1 MKKYTDSQWDY
12 RQEDFID
19 GVLFREDKS
28 TKNPFY
34 EATKSNGGL
43 HEDPGGGT
51 KYGISERTFSKRE
64 DGVNI
69 LNDEYKAGN
78 ISSFDIPNLTKE
90 DAKFLHKKHYLDP
103 MIRKFGKSDIALKLA
118 DISVNIG
125 MGNTTAI
132 IQAALNEY
140 GANLEVDGAGLFIG
154 NTSDKVDTFLSSE
167 YDEDKFMEVLTKKQK
182 DYYISIGN
190 DKYGKGWDNRANY
203 NPIVGE

>member
-43 HEDPGGGT
+43 HEDPGGWT

-64 DGVNI
+64 DGVDI

-103 MIRKFGKSDIALKLA
+103 MIRKFGKSDVPVSYNNIAPSAGEVRLV
-118 DISVNIG
+118 SV
-125 MGNTTAI
+125 A
-132 IQAALNEY
+132 
-140 GANLEVDGAGLFIG
+140 V
-154 NTSDKVDTFLSSE
+154 SSE